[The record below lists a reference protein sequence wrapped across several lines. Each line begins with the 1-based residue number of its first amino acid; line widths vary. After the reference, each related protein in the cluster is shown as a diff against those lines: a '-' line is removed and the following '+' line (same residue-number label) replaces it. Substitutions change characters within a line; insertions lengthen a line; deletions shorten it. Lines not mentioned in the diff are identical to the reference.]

1 MKFNTDRTNY
11 KKREDS
17 ELISYAGSVVLIISL
32 EMLHY
37 SRQNPFKSLPIRF
50 VQLSLNLYGIQHDS
64 NYVI

>member
-50 VQLSLNLYGIQHDS
+50 VQLSL
-64 NYVI
+64 